1 MRTRDDI
8 SVSKPTIVNLLREGA
23 DASSVCLHNNA
34 IDLVAKH
41 HVCDR
46 IKEQSDAFT
55 RGVSGILH
63 HLQLKLK
70 SLQLTK
76 YHLIKSSYGK

>member
-1 MRTRDDI
+1 MGPMLKLQMRIRDAI
-8 SVSKPTIVNLLREGA
+8 SVSKSLWVYYETELMPHLSEHLLHI
-23 DASSVCLHNNA
+23 ST

-55 RGVSGILH
+55 RGVSSKLH
-63 HLQLKLK
+63 HN
-70 SLQLTK
+70 
-76 YHLIKSSYGK
+76 